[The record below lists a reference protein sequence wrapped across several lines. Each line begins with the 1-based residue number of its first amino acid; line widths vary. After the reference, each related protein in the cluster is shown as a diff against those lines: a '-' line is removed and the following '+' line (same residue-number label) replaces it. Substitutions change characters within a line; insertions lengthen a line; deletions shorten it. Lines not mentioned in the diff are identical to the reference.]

1 MIELPSWVG
10 TALDVF
16 FYVFV
21 IPGLAAY
28 AILCIV
34 LLISPAVF
42 SLWGNAPLTKRIG
55 AGLGFCLMAA
65 FAALNLL

>member
-1 MIELPSWVG
+1 MTELPNWKG

-16 FYVFV
+16 FYAFV

-42 SLWGNAPLTKRIG
+42 AFWGNTSLAKRIG

>member
-1 MIELPSWVG
+1 MTDLPSWAG

-16 FYVFV
+16 FYAFV
-21 IPGLAAY
+21 MPGLAAL

-42 SLWGNAPLTKRIG
+42 SFWGSAPLIKRIG